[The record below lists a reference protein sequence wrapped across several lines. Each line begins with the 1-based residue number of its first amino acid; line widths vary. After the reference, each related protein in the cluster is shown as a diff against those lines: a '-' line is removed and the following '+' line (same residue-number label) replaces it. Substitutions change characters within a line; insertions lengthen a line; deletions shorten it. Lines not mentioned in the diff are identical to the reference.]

1 MMFWDHGL
9 TMGWMAIWSLLSL
22 IVFFGALWIAARFLW
37 APGGPSFE
45 SPEAIL
51 KRRYASGEINREEY
65 ERRLT
70 DIRK

>member
-9 TMGWMAIWSLLSL
+9 AMGWMAIWSLLSL

-37 APGGPSFE
+37 APGGPLFE

-51 KRRYASGEINREEY
+51 KRRYASGEIDHEEY